1 MPTVSANGLEIA
13 YDVTGAGPPV
23 VMLHGAT
30 SLGREDFAAQL
41 PSFRKAFRVYL
52 PDARGHGATAWDA
65 SDGFEVGWL
74 VDDLE
79 AFVDALGLATFHL
92 VGFSMG
98 ALTALHFASRRPD
111 RIRTLIVAGISTARE
126 PRTSVARRL
135 MDPARIDRDD
145 PAFAVRLSRR
155 HDAGQGPG
163 AWRTLLPAIA
173 ADVAVQPSLTPA
185 DLKRIDAPALV
196 VCGDRDPFVPVDH
209 AWGLQ
214 RQLRDGR
221 LFVVPGC
228 GHEVTALR
236 PGLFNDA
243 VAGFYRETEAVAR
256 ARATLGVP
264 DAGQGAV
271 TLIAPTPEHHGGAR

>member
-1 MPTVSANGLEIA
+1 VPTVAANGLEIA

-52 PDARGHGATAWDA
+52 PDARGHGATRWDA
-65 SDGFEVGWL
+65 ADGFEVGWL

-79 AFVDALGLATFHL
+79 AFVDVLGLATFHL

-98 ALTALHFASRRPD
+98 AMTALHFASRRPD
-111 RIRTLIVAGISTARE
+111 RIRTLVVAGISTARE

-145 PAFAVRLSRR
+145 PDFATQLSRR
-155 HDAGQGPG
+155 HDAGQGAG

-173 ADVAVQPSLTPA
+173 GDVAVQPLLTPRQ
-185 DLKRIDAPALV
+185 LHGIDAPALV

-221 LFVVPGC
+221 LLVVPGC

-256 ARATLGVP
+256 ARAAPGVP
-264 DAGQGAV
+264 AADPGAA
-271 TLIAPTPEHHGGAR
+271 TPTAPTPEHEGGAR